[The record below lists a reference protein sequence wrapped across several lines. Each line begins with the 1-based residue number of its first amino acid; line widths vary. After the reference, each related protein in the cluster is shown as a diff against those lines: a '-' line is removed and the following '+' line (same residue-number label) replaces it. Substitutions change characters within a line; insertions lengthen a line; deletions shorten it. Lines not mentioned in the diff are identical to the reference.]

1 MNEEIETS
9 IIIPNYNGS
18 KYIKKCLKSIE
29 EQEYKKFEVIIID
42 DGSTDD
48 SVKIIKEFIRN
59 SNIRIELIEQ
69 FNQNAAVA
77 RNRGLE
83 IARGKYLYFIDSD
96 DELYDKESLSIIT
109 KEIGDNDILIGHYV
123 SIDEEGKLISYYD
136 NKEDFHPEN
145 DGVYKYADLSPMPS
159 NKLYK
164 TEIVVKNKLSFGN
177 VKIGQDLNF
186 YLKYLQFCKKIKL
199 IDRNIYKYRILS
211 NSMTRKINLNFLDI
225 YNTFVDIKKNYEKNN
240 NLENFKIFITPV
252 AIRHYQQQL
261 IKVDKIKGKY
271 KRKMIFAYFKFCYKD
286 MQIKRKYRTRQNIIQ
301 VRKFWAK
308 YFLLKYKL
316 YKMVMKVKK

>member
-123 SIDEEGKLISYYD
+123 SIDE
-136 NKEDFHPEN
+136 
-145 DGVYKYADLSPMPS
+145 
-159 NKLYK
+159 
-164 TEIVVKNKLSFGN
+164 
-177 VKIGQDLNF
+177 
-186 YLKYLQFCKKIKL
+186 
-199 IDRNIYKYRILS
+199 
-211 NSMTRKINLNFLDI
+211 
-225 YNTFVDIKKNYEKNN
+225 
-240 NLENFKIFITPV
+240 
-252 AIRHYQQQL
+252 
-261 IKVDKIKGKY
+261 
-271 KRKMIFAYFKFCYKD
+271 
-286 MQIKRKYRTRQNIIQ
+286 
-301 VRKFWAK
+301 
-308 YFLLKYKL
+308 
-316 YKMVMKVKK
+316 

>member
-271 KRKMIFAYFKFCYKD
+271 KRKMIFAYFKFCYKN